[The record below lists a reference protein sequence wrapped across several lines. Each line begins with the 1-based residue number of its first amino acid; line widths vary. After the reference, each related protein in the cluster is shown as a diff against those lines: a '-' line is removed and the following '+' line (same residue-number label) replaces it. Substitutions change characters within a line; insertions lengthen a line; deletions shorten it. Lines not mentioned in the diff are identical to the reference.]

1 MSAPRTLIPLRR
13 ALLRRLLGRCL
24 GAVVGIGLL
33 ALVFHAW
40 LQSSVLL
47 PLLGGMS
54 FC

>member
-1 MSAPRTLIPLRR
+1 MNAQLKR
-13 ALLRRLLGRCL
+13 ALLWRLLGRCI
-24 GAVVGIGLL
+24 GAVIGISLL

-47 PLLGGMS
+47 PLLSGTS